1 MTRGKGWFQERGF
14 DRTVFEIEIEE
25 IVEGVVRGRV
35 FNEVSPRGGKMPLST
50 ISGTLNGEIIQ
61 AEKFYSGIS
70 HSHIYYRLKKR
81 LHTCLAVRFLFTVA
95 RRLTSTACMRLPAE
109 QWRLCLILPLNPV
122 QFVSKRTI
130 KEAMIG
136 GTIIKNQFKKTIT
149 TFELIE
155 LNKKYLPETFL
166 FSSDVKAVNIINN

>member
-109 QWRLCLILPLNPV
+109 QWRLCLIRK
-122 QFVSKRTI
+122 FSETR
-130 KEAMIG
+130 KENSWKWFLSDSAG
-136 GTIIKNQFKKTIT
+136 GYCNA
-149 TFELIE
+149 FEGSWQM
-155 LNKKYLPETFL
+155 PTPCF
-166 FSSDVKAVNIINN
+166 